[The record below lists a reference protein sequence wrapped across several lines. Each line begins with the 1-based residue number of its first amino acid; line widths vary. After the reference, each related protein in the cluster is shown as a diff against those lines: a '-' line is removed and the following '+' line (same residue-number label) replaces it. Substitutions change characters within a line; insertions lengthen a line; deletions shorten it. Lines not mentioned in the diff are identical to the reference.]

1 MLSNLMCHTNKQQLT
16 IMKKNYINP
25 IVEIELVAA
34 HDNLLTTSPDVEMGD
49 PFTDEDFVTADVN
62 ASGLWDEE

>member
-1 MLSNLMCHTNKQQLT
+1 
-16 IMKKNYINP
+16 MKKNYINP